1 LHTVCISGEVTA
13 LGRYVSDSLVD
24 LLGQLGCRYLPLNPG
39 SSFRGLHDSI
49 VNHAGNDKPEVIL
62 CTHEEI
68 AVSIAHAYAKATGQV
83 GFAAVH
89 DLVGLMHASMAVY
102 DAWCDRTPL
111 VVLGGGGPAD
121 PSKRRPIDWFHS
133 ANTQSDLVRP
143 FVKWDSDPAYP
154 QETIDAVAR
163 AHFIAG
169 SAPTGPT
176 YVTIDAAVQE
186 QVDEGTVVPVADR
199 AHRAPFVAHENE
211 IDESAAQLVAAAFP
225 VVVAGGVGLDANST
239 SLLISLMETLGA
251 AGRDERNLTALP
263 TDHQL
268 CFSGDDAVL
277 EDADLI
283 LAIDVHDVRWILDR
297 SKSALRVIDLST
309 RSLAVRSWAN
319 ADHVTGHNVT
329 SLVSDPLA
337 GLAALQRSVEEKL
350 SSDSEFLERRNQR
363 LAALANR
370 RQRLE
375 QTRAD
380 RLAER
385 WDETPIA
392 PERMVAELYRAVEN
406 LPWLLT
412 LRNTRSWPEGIWKFD
427 RAGRFLGHS
436 GGGGMGYGSGA
447 MVGGSLAARDRGEFA
462 VGIIGDGDLMFA
474 PGAIWT
480 AVHHE
485 VPMLVVVN
493 NNRTYLNDEHHQA
506 QVARQRGRPVEN
518 AHIGT
523 TIDQPDIDFAELA
536 MSLGAWAEG
545 PVTDPDSL
553 PGVFERGVKEVQ
565 RGGVALVDVITGR

>member
-1 LHTVCISGEVTA
+1 M
-13 LGRYVSDSLVD
+13 GRYISDSLVD
-24 LLGQLGCRYLPLNPG
+24 LLRQLGCRYLPLNPG

-49 VNHAGNDKPEVIL
+49 VNHAENDLPEVIL

-68 AVSIAHAYAKATGQV
+68 AVSIAHAYAKATGEV

-186 QVDEGTVVPVADR
+186 QVDEGIVLPVAER
-199 AHRAPFVAHENE
+199 AHRASFVAHPSE
-211 IDESAAQLVAAAFP
+211 IDKGAAQLVAAAFP
-225 VVVAGGVGLDANST
+225 VVVAGGGGLDANST

-251 AGRDERNLTALP
+251 AGRDERNLSALP
-263 TDHQL
+263 TDHHL
-268 CFSGDDAVL
+268 CFNGDDTVL

-283 LAIDVHDVRWILDR
+283 LAVDVHDVRWILDR
-297 SKSALRVIDLST
+297 ARSTPRLIDLST
-309 RSLAVRSWAN
+309 RSLALGSWAN
-319 ADHVTGHNVT
+319 ADHVTGHSVT

-337 GLAALQRSVEEKL
+337 GLAELQRAVEKKI
-350 SSDSEFLERRNQR
+350 SSDSAFVKRRDQR
-363 LAALANR
+363 LATLAKR

-375 QTRAD
+375 QIRAE

-385 WDETPIA
+385 WDATPIS

-412 LRNTRSWPEGIWKFD
+412 LRNTFSWPEGIWKFD

-436 GGGGMGYGSGA
+436 GGGGMGYGPGA
-447 MVGGSLAARDRGEFA
+447 MVGGALAARDRGELA
-462 VGIIGDGDLMFA
+462 VGIIGDGDLIFA

-480 AVHHE
+480 AVHHQ

-518 AHIGT
+518 SHIGT
-523 TIDQPDIDFAELA
+523 TIDNPAIDYAGLA
-536 MSLGAWAEG
+536 KSLGAWAEG

-553 PGVFERGVKEVQ
+553 PGVFERAVREVQ
-565 RGGVALVDVITGR
+565 DGAVALVDVITGR

>member
-1 LHTVCISGEVTA
+1 MHTPAHVTRDD
-13 LGRYVSDSLVD
+13 LMYRYVSDAIVD
-24 LLGQLGCRYLPLNPG
+24 LLRHLGCRYLPLNPG

-49 VNHAGNDKPEVIL
+49 VNHGNNEAPEAIL

-68 AVSIAHAYAKATGQV
+68 AVSIAHAYAKATGEV

-121 PSKRRPIDWFHS
+121 PSERRPIDWFHS
-133 ANTQSDLVRP
+133 ANTQSQLVGP
-143 FVKWDSDPAYP
+143 FVKWASDPAYP
-154 QETIDAVAR
+154 QETVDAIAR
-163 AHFIAG
+163 AHFLAA
-169 SAPTGPT
+169 SAPAGPT

-186 QVDEGTVVPVADR
+186 QVDEGTVLPQPGRADR
-199 AHRAPFVAHENE
+199 PRFVAHPTE
-211 IDESAAQLVAAAFP
+211 IDGAAERLAQATFP
-225 VVVAGGVGLDANST
+225 VVVAGGVGLDAAST
-239 SLLISLMETLGA
+239 PLLISLMETLVA

-263 TDHQL
+263 TDHDL
-268 CFSGDDAVL
+268 CFSGDDTIL

-283 LAIDVHDVRWILDR
+283 LAVDVHDVRWILDR
-297 SKSALRVIDLST
+297 AKNSPQVIDLST

-319 ADHVTGHNVT
+319 ADHVTGPNV
-329 SLVSDPLA
+329 SNLVSDPLA
-337 GLAALQRSVEEKL
+337 GLQDLDQAIKAKLRADPASTERSQRRAALQE
-350 SSDSEFLERRNQR
+350 
-363 LAALANR
+363 R

-375 QTRAD
+375 QERAD
-380 RLAER
+380 RLADR

-392 PERMVAELYRAVEN
+392 TERLVAELYRAVED

-436 GGGGMGYGSGA
+436 GGGGMGYGPGA
-447 MVGGSLAARDRGEFA
+447 MVGGALAARDRGELA

-480 AVHHE
+480 AVHHQI
-485 VPMLVVVN
+485 PMLVVVN

-506 QVARQRGRPVEN
+506 QVARHRRRPVEN

-523 TIDQPDIDFAELA
+523 TIDQPGVDFATLA
-536 MSLGAWAEG
+536 RSQGAWATG
-545 PVTDPDSL
+545 PVTDPNDLAS
-553 PGVFERGVKEVQ
+553 VFDQAVEKVQ
-565 RGGVALVDVITGR
+565 DGAVALVDVITGK